1 MSKLMTKNVKAII
14 FDMDGTLV
22 DNIPFHREAWISF
35 LKKHNI
41 ILAPEDFLKQDHGN
55 IYEMIRHFF
64 GRDLPYEKVKVL
76 GQERE
81 KAYRDL
87 YRNNIKE
94 IDGVTVFLKKMSE
107 MKIKASLATMSDTP
121 SIDLV
126 LNELNI
132 RKFFHSITNGHE
144 IQKGKPDAEIYN
156 LALKKLG
163 LKNTDCLIIEDSIGG
178 ITSAR
183 RAGIEVIGIT
193 TSHAEDELIA
203 NGCFS
208 VISNFHDLILC

>member
-1 MSKLMTKNVKAII
+1 
-14 FDMDGTLV
+14 
-22 DNIPFHREAWISF
+22 
-35 LKKHNI
+35 
-41 ILAPEDFLKQDHGN
+41 
-55 IYEMIRHFF
+55 
-64 GRDLPYEKVKVL
+64 
-76 GQERE
+76 
-81 KAYRDL
+81 
-87 YRNNIKE
+87 
-94 IDGVTVFLKKMSE
+94 